1 MKKIITPLSPSASLL
16 SLLWRMSPTFWSNPA
31 GWCSSTS
38 SPWTC
43 SSQRFPQVWAELS
56 TCRPAVN
63 NILLYF
69 QWKMSDQWISA
80 PDPASPSRTRTRT
93 VWQVRSC
100 WQANHL
106 TSSLIS
112 LWPGSGSS
120 GSSGVRERSKDKPPK
135 LPPRDSIYGPHGPHN
150 IPKVS
155 LSSSIATL
163 LAAAPLL
170 DVQALRWLASDLWGT
185 EIRVVGGESIYKLS
199 PLTDGRVASRSGTR
213 L

>member
-43 SSQRFPQVWAELS
+43 SSQRFPQVWAELA
-56 TCRPAVN
+56 TCRPTVN

-100 WQANHL
+100 WQAAISPVHWFLCDQVLAPVGRPEWGRDQRISRRNCHPETLSTDPMDL
-106 TSSLIS
+106 TTFPRYLYRHRSRHSWLPRLFLMSRHSDDLRLIS
-112 LWPGSGSS
+112 
-120 GSSGVRERSKDKPPK
+120 GV
-135 LPPRDSIYGPHGPHN
+135 PRY
-150 IPKVS
+150 V
-155 LSSSIATL
+155 
-163 LAAAPLL
+163 
-170 DVQALRWLASDLWGT
+170 
-185 EIRVVGGESIYKLS
+185 
-199 PLTDGRVASRSGTR
+199 
-213 L
+213 